1 MIDLRSITDG
11 FNVILCTWLIHLAAF
26 LTLIGTIWQP
36 PEYEND
42 EERTKSAGW
51 IFGLLV
57 VGHFVYAI
65 AKWLSLFYTN
75 FFDDKKEIGV
85 IFLVVMVIHI
95 C

>member
-1 MIDLRSITDG
+1 MIDLRSLNDG

-26 LTLIGTIWQP
+26 IALLTTSPP

-42 EERTKSAGW
+42 EDRTAKAKW
-51 IFGLLV
+51 IFGLLLV
-57 VGHFVYAI
+57 MHLVYAI
-65 AKWLSLFYTN
+65 AKWLFLHRTN

-85 IFLVVMVIHI
+85 ILMVVMVIHL